1 MVHKNLI
8 EQTLANE
15 YFRQVVATNKHS
27 QLVLMS
33 ILPAEDIGEEV
44 HELDQ
49 ILYIVQGNGKAVLD
63 GQETE
68 IGVGDVINVPEG
80 TLHNVINIG
89 SDSLKLFTV
98 YAPAEHP
105 DGTIHK
111 TKAEAEAAEHH

>member
-8 EQTLANE
+8 QQTLAND
-15 YFRQVVATNKHS
+15 YFRQVVATNKFS

-33 ILPAEDIGEEV
+33 ILPGEDIGEEV
-44 HELDQ
+44 HDLDQ
-49 ILYIVQGNGKAVLD
+49 ILYIAQGSGKAVLD

-80 TLHNVINIG
+80 TRHNVINSG
-89 SDSLKLFTV
+89 AESLKLITV

-111 TKAEAEAAEHH
+111 TKAEAQAAEHH

>member
-8 EQTLANE
+8 EQTLANN

-33 ILPAEDIGEEV
+33 ILSGEDIGEEI
-44 HELDQ
+44 HDLDQ
-49 ILYIVQGNGKAVLD
+49 ILYIAQGSGKAILD
-63 GQETE
+63 GEESE
-68 IGVGDVINVPEG
+68 IAAGDIINVPEG
-80 TLHNVINIG
+80 TRHNVINTG
-89 SDSLKLFTV
+89 PDSLKLFTV